1 MLENLNIKKR
11 VWSCAI
17 RTLLDSLSEADQQ
30 ILRDNLV
37 DPNISH
43 NALAKAL
50 NEIGLVK
57 NMADTTVRRHR
68 VEAVSALAREFE
80 PKPS

>member
-1 MLENLNIKKR
+1 MLENLSIKKR
-11 VWSCAI
+11 VWTCAV

-37 DPNISH
+37 NEQISH

-50 NEIGLVK
+50 KQLGLS
-57 NMADTTVRRHR
+57 MADTTIRRHR
-68 VEAVSALAREFE
+68 VGECSCSRI
-80 PKPS
+80 

>member
-1 MLENLNIKKR
+1 MLENLTIRGR
-11 VWSCAI
+11 VWSCAV

-37 DPNISH
+37 DPKISH

-50 NEIGLVK
+50 NEIGLV
-57 NMADTTVRRHR
+57 MADTTIRRHR
-68 VEAVSALAREFE
+68 VGECSCSRI
-80 PKPS
+80 

>member
-17 RTLLDSLSEADQQ
+17 RSLLDSLSEADQQ

-43 NALAKAL
+43 NALAKGL
-50 NEIGLVK
+50 NELGLV
-57 NMADTTVRRHR
+57 MADTTVRRHR
-68 VEAVSALAREFE
+68 VGECSCSRI
-80 PKPS
+80 

>member
-11 VWSCAI
+11 VWTCAV

-37 DPNISH
+37 NEQISH

-50 NEIGLVK
+50 KQLGL
-57 NMADTTVRRHR
+57 NMADTTIRRHR
-68 VEAVSALAREFE
+68 VGECSCS
-80 PKPS
+80 KI

>member
-11 VWSCAI
+11 VWSCAM

-37 DPNISH
+37 DPTISH

-50 NEIGLVK
+50 TNIGI
-57 NMADTTVRRHR
+57 NTADTTVRRHR
-68 VEAVSALAREFE
+68 VGECSCSRI
-80 PKPS
+80 

>member
-50 NEIGLVK
+50 NEIGLV
-57 NMADTTVRRHR
+57 MADTTVRRHR
-68 VEAVSALAREFE
+68 VGECSCSRI
-80 PKPS
+80 

>member
-11 VWSCAI
+11 VWTCAV

-37 DPNISH
+37 NEQISH

-50 NEIGLVK
+50 KQLGL
-57 NMADTTVRRHR
+57 NMADTTIRRHR
-68 VEAVSALAREFE
+68 VGECSCSRI
-80 PKPS
+80 